1 MSQDALCFI
10 RKCSL
15 HFKGEIS
22 KTLEESGTSPPYGSP
37 PCFNNECEK
46 KEKVRMGFLLDTGT
60 MEKLLK
66 EGMARMATLVIP
78 AWIS

>member
-46 KEKVRMGFLLDTGT
+46 KEKDYLGFIIFKVCNLSQYFYCSLNK
-60 MEKLLK
+60 MFFY
-66 EGMARMATLVIP
+66 
-78 AWIS
+78 